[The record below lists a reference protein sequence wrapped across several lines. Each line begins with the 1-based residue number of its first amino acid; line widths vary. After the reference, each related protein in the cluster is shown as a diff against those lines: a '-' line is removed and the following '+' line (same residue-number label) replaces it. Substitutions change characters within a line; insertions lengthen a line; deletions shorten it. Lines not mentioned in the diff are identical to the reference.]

1 MEHVTKLFITVG
13 MNSYLIAGGLVL
25 LWFAVVWSQR
35 KVPPVGMV
43 EGFGLF
49 GDSAIDYTKLVND
62 MYTPTEKAEW
72 YANVWSKLTVDLK
85 NAAIAQWDAIDPKE
99 QNVIYNAAVDARKKR
114 QELEV
119 APTSSTSTT

>member
-1 MEHVTKLFITVG
+1 
-13 MNSYLIAGGLVL
+13 MNSYLIAGGMVL

-35 KVPPVGMV
+35 KAPIGTV

-49 GDSAIDYTKLVND
+49 GDSTIDYTKLVND

-85 NAAIAQWDAIDPKE
+85 NAAIAQWDAIDAKE

-119 APTSSTSTT
+119 APPAQASS

>member
-1 MEHVTKLFITVG
+1 

-35 KVPPVGMV
+35 PAGMV

-49 GDSAIDYTKLVND
+49 GDSTIDYTKLVND

-85 NAAIAQWDAIDPKE
+85 NAAIAQWDAIDAKE

-119 APTSSTSTT
+119 APTSSTTAT